1 MEEQKQQRGSSR
13 NRVAGHR
20 YERSKAQ
27 QLRDI
32 GYTDVR
38 TSRECSRK
46 RDSQKVDLCNADE
59 DEFGRL
65 PYNIQCKTL
74 CSTAPYPRLLK
85 ELEQHNGRK
94 QINVVFHEMTKKKEG
109 GKNFVSVGEYAILN
123 LDDFIK
129 MVQDINRY
137 RAGFDEAMTYFDSI
151 SDEEQPKLL
160 KYLKKLGL

>member
-1 MEEQKQQRGSSR
+1 MEEQKKKGSSR
-13 NRVAGHR
+13 NRVAGHIW
-20 YERSKAQ
+20 ERKIAQ
-27 QLRDI
+27 RLRDI
-32 GYTDVR
+32 GYIDVR

-74 CSTAPYPRLLK
+74 CSTAPYPKLLK
-85 ELEQHNGRK
+85 ELEQHNGKK

-129 MVQDINRY
+129 IIQ
-137 RAGFDEAMTYFDSI
+137 
-151 SDEEQPKLL
+151 KL
-160 KYLKKLGL
+160 KEYESR

>member
-1 MEEQKQQRGSSR
+1 MEEQKKKGSSR
-13 NRVAGHR
+13 NRVAGANW
-20 YERSKAQ
+20 ERKIAKL
-27 QLRDI
+27 LREI

-109 GKNFVSVGEYAILN
+109 GKNFISVGEYAILN
-123 LDDFIK
+123 LDDFISI
-129 MVQDINRY
+129 MSDIR
-137 RAGFDEAMTYFDSI
+137 E
-151 SDEEQPKLL
+151 LL
-160 KYLKKLGL
+160 ELKRKIG

>member
-1 MEEQKQQRGSSR
+1 MEEQKKKGSSR

-32 GYTDVR
+32 GFTDVR

-109 GKNFVSVGEYAILN
+109 GKNFIGVGEYAILN
-123 LDDFIK
+123 LDDFINII
-129 MVQDINRY
+129 Q
-137 RAGFDEAMTYFDSI
+137 
-151 SDEEQPKLL
+151 KL
-160 KYLKKLGL
+160 KAYES

>member
-1 MEEQKQQRGSSR
+1 MEEQKKKGSSR
-13 NRVAGHR
+13 NRSAGHIW
-20 YERSKAQ
+20 ERKIAQ
-27 QLRDI
+27 RLRDI

-109 GKNFVSVGEYAILN
+109 GKNFISVGEYAILN

-129 MVQDINRY
+129 IIQ
-137 RAGFDEAMTYFDSI
+137 
-151 SDEEQPKLL
+151 KL
-160 KYLKKLGL
+160 KEYESK